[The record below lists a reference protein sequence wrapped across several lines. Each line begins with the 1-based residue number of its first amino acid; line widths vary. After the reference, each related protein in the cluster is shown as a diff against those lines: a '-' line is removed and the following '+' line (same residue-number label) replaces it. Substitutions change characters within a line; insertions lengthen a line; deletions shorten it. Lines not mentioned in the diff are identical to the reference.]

1 MADAAPALTP
11 QDYDPWQLASPL
23 QLLTLLHRLGVTS
36 RVIARWCGV
45 KPSHVSMWTHARRPV
60 PLRYAPILHLRAR
73 QTLEEAARLN
83 VKEVA
88 AQPTEALQ
96 RATQAEFSNLWTK
109 WKLEVLYD
117 AGTLHKGMLQQYEA
131 QAPILMQ
138 TPFTPDKRETLARMQ
153 EAVLAKYDVLL
164 TLQPDAPSPEEA
176 WIARLTAAHE
186 AAHPTP
192 IDAEQ
197 DTPQRQTP
205 QGCP

>member
-1 MADAAPALTP
+1 MADASPALTS
-11 QDYDPWQLASPL
+11 QDYDPWQRASPL

-45 KPSHVSMWTHARRPV
+45 KPSHVSMWTHEKRSI

-83 VKEVA
+83 AKEVA

-96 RATQAEFSNLWTK
+96 RATQAELSNLWTK

-117 AGTLHKGMLQQYEA
+117 AGTLRKGLLQQY
-131 QAPILMQ
+131 QALGRVLMQ
-138 TPFTPDKRETLARMQ
+138 AHFTPADQALIAQMLETILAKVETL
-153 EAVLAKYDVLL
+153 V

-186 AAHPTP
+186 AAHPTQT
-192 IDAEQ
+192 AEEP